1 LRREIERAARPE
13 SLQAIRDFIEEACR
27 RAGVESDAAHGLK
40 VAVDEACN
48 NVIAHGYSGQEPGPI
63 GVSFESDGQRVLVA
77 ITDRGRPFDPRDAPA
92 PDLHS
97 DWQARRVGGLGWHLI
112 RQLVDEVRYERDE
125 ENRNRLTLV
134 MKLGAEEG

>member
-1 LRREIERAARPE
+1 MRREIERAARPE
-13 SLQAIRDFIEEACR
+13 SLEAIRDFIEDACR
-27 RAGVESDAAHGLK
+27 QAGVERAAAHGLK

-48 NVIAHGYSGQEPGPI
+48 NVVAHGYSGREPGPI
-63 GVSFESDGQRVLVA
+63 GVSFEADGERIVVA
-77 ITDRGRPFDPRDAPA
+77 ITDRGRPFDPKDVPA

-112 RQLVDEVRYERDE
+112 RQFVDEVRYDLDA

-134 MKLGAEEG
+134 LKVAGDKE